1 MQAIPIAH
9 PSTKN
14 KAGHARTVWLVRP
27 TVAAKCNILLP
38 CDCDVSRFATRPH
51 HSLLAPRFEKRLKR
65 LSVVMAMVAT
75 APKTRG
81 LLGLRRRKSGMSS
94 AGLGRAGAR
103 SGAASPKRSAPQNAV
118 HRLRTAC
125 AMRCTAW
132 RGYKGGVQHSM
143 RYSKNGMRYTCGTV
157 CDAVTCAPVGS
168 SRAKGTRREQRVPC
182 QPGTAAPLPRPARA
196 C

>member
-14 KAGHARTVWLVRP
+14 KAGHARTVWPVRP

-51 HSLLAPRFEKRLKR
+51 HSLLAPKFEKRLKR

-132 RGYKGGVQHSM
+132 RGYKGTGHTPVRCRQ
-143 RYSKNGMRYTCGTV
+143 NGMRCRCGAGCGAGHVRTNL
-157 CDAVTCAPVGS
+157 D
-168 SRAKGTRREQRVPC
+168 
-182 QPGTAAPLPRPARA
+182 QPRDGGP
-196 C
+196 